1 MNLLQNLTHT
11 IYFALEGLKVTYP
24 GLILQYGF
32 PATAPAGLVIALEHD
47 KTKVDTQHEL
57 AGYRRRPRVFLAD
70 IYAPNQLDRNNLCEG
85 VKNLFENKNMPV
97 RDSSRQPVRDSS
109 HQDAEIVMAGEGV
122 RVEVDLDARFKAR
135 ARIYVYTLVD

>member
-24 GLILQYGF
+24 GLTLQYGF

-70 IYAPNQLDRNNLCEG
+70 IFASNQLDRNNLCEG

-97 RDSSRQPVRDSS
+97 RDSGRQDTGM
-109 HQDAEIVMAGEGV
+109 VMAGEGV